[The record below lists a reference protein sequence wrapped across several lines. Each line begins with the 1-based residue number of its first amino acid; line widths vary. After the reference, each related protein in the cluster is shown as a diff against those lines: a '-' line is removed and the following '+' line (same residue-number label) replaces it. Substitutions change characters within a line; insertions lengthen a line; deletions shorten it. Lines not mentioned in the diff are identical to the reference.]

1 MRVQLA
7 RRERLRQDKERLAA
21 LQQVAA
27 TTVKVERVLG
37 SSGAELSTDTAERI
51 ATDINQLNFAVWKMK
66 VGALCLDMNTSMTP
80 MTSMTF
86 DSSTHFQKSKLMHIF
101 YTFCV
106 LFDTGLG
113 AVELLGTNKYN

>member
-1 MRVQLA
+1 MQLA
-7 RRERLRQDKERLAA
+7 RRERIRQDKERLAA

-27 TTVKVERVLG
+27 TTVKVERMLG

-66 VGALCLDMNTSMTP
+66 VGALCWDKNTSMTP
-80 MTSMTF
+80 MTF
-86 DSSTHFQKSKLMHIF
+86 DYYYSIPKVKTKLMHIF

-106 LFDTGLG
+106 LFDTTLEW
-113 AVELLGTNKYN
+113 VQIKCY

>member
-7 RRERLRQDKERLAA
+7 RRERIRQDKERLAA

-27 TTVKVERVLG
+27 TTVKVERMLG

-66 VGALCLDMNTSMTP
+66 VGALCLDKNTSMTHDYYYSFP
-80 MTSMTF
+80 KVKTHSYLLYILRVIRSVRTSRTF
-86 DSSTHFQKSKLMHIF
+86 SVRPSV
-101 YTFCV
+101 CP
-106 LFDTGLG
+106 
-113 AVELLGTNKYN
+113 

>member
-1 MRVQLA
+1 MQLA
-7 RRERLRQDKERLAA
+7 RREQLRQDKERLAA

-66 VGALCLDMNTSMTP
+66 VGALCLDKDTSMTP

-86 DSSTHFQKSKLMHIF
+86 DSSTHFQKSKLMHMHIF

>member
-1 MRVQLA
+1 MQLA
-7 RRERLRQDKERLAA
+7 RRERIRQDKERLAA

-66 VGALCLDMNTSMTP
+66 VGALCLDKNTSMTP
-80 MTSMTF
+80 LTF
-86 DSSTHFQKSKLMHIF
+86 GSTTHF
-101 YTFCV
+101 
-106 LFDTGLG
+106 
-113 AVELLGTNKYN
+113 

>member
-7 RRERLRQDKERLAA
+7 RRERIRQDKERLAA

-27 TTVKVERVLG
+27 TTVKVERMLG

-66 VGALCLDMNTSMTP
+66 VGALCWDKNTSMTP
-80 MTSMTF
+80 MTF
-86 DSSTHFQKSKLMHIF
+86 DYYCSFPKVKTHA
-101 YTFCV
+101 Y
-106 LFDTGLG
+106 
-113 AVELLGTNKYN
+113 LLYILRVI